1 AGVQL
6 CAAQRRLRRRLR
18 HPPQHATAGH
28 RLAPGQSGLRA
39 GGGRP
44 VGVAT
49 GHQPAGAVVVA
60 GAQVSLTPGTIARA
74 GACHRDERTSR
85 YHARMNSPVAVPV
98 IRLKSDR
105 SPGHPW
111 VWSAQVHK
119 PASKL
124 PPGSVVEVQDAKSRF
139 VGRAFWNGHALIA
152 LRLLDTHPDA
162 AIDAEW
168 IAARIARAVQLRRE
182 WLQLDRVSD
191 AWRVVHSEGD
201 DLSGLIVDRYADIL
215 VIEYFAAG
223 MWKFREAIHAALL
236 THFPGTQ
243 LYWFADQRDN
253 RKRFAELAKGRR
265 VLDLCCNAGGFAVH
279 AMAAGAREAVGV
291 DLDAGILEVARAN
304 AEANNVAVTF
314 EQSDIFDWVRA
325 AVARGERYDAV
336 VLDPAKLTRDRSKV
350 MDALKKYFAMN
361 RMALDIIP
369 PGGLLLTCS
378 CTGLVGEGEFL
389 EMLRR
394 VALNAGRE
402 IQVLE
407 VRGAGADHP
416 FRTDVPEGR
425 YLKAVFCQVG

>member
-1 AGVQL
+1 
-6 CAAQRRLRRRLR
+6 
-18 HPPQHATAGH
+18 
-28 RLAPGQSGLRA
+28 
-39 GGGRP
+39 
-44 VGVAT
+44 
-49 GHQPAGAVVVA
+49 
-60 GAQVSLTPGTIARA
+60 
-74 GACHRDERTSR
+74 
-85 YHARMNSPVAVPV
+85 MNSPDPLPPAPSLPV

-105 SPGHPW
+105 NPGHPW
-111 VWSAQVHK
+111 VWSAQIYK
-119 PASKL
+119 PESRL
-124 PPGSVVEVQDAKSRF
+124 PPGSVVEVQDAKGRF
-139 VGRAFWNGHALIA
+139 VGRGFWNGHARIA
-152 LRLLDTHPDA
+152 LRLLESDPAKAVDV
-162 AIDAEW
+162 DW
-168 IAARIARAVQLRRE
+168 IAAHIDRAVQLRRD
-182 WLQLDRVSD
+182 WLQLDSTSD

-201 DLSGLIVDRYADIL
+201 GLSGLIVDRYADIL

-236 THFPGTQ
+236 RHFPDAR
-243 LYWFADQRDN
+243 LYWFAESHVQKQESFDVRSPDAPEAVEVHEHGLRFQAAPGSGHKTGFFADQRDN

-291 DLDAGILEVARAN
+291 DLDAGILEIARTNAAN
-304 AEANNVAVTF
+304 NNVAVTF

-325 AVARGERYDAV
+325 AVARGEQYDAV
-336 VLDPAKLTRDRSKV
+336 ILDPAKLTRDRSKV

-378 CTGLVGEGEFL
+378 CTGLVGESEFL

-407 VRGAGADHP
+407 VRGAGTDHP

-425 YLKAVFCQVG
+425 YLKAVFCRVN